1 MVVIL
6 SAMSFYVTL
15 TVLSSLQIE
24 KWCEHP
30 QEGFKDLYLYMG
42 FAIMAGIF
50 AATRAII
57 LVFSG
62 IKQGSIAHKKMMKGL
77 MYASIPEFFD
87 RVPTGRIL
95 NRVSKDLRELDENI
109 GYKVGGVLV
118 SSFSLIAQLSICTY
132 ASTPYILLPVAVFL
146 GICLVYKNY
155 FMRAQREI
163 VRLETISNSPVI
175 SSFT

>member
-1 MVVIL
+1 MSGLFAAARAVIL
-6 SAMSFYVTL
+6 
-15 TVLSSLQIE
+15 I
-24 KWCEHP
+24 
-30 QEGFKDLYLYMG
+30 
-42 FAIMAGIF
+42 
-50 AATRAII
+50 
-57 LVFSG
+57 FSG

-118 SSFSLIAQLSICTY
+118 STFSLLVSVAICVY
-132 ASTPYILLPVAVFL
+132 ASTPYILIPVVVFL
-146 GICLVYKNY
+146 GICWFYKGY
-155 FMRAQREI
+155 FMKTQREI

-175 SSFT
+175 SSFTEVVNGLPSVRAYKLAPNFFQRQCNLVDVNKQNKVCR